1 LIQRQTQSTTGYL
14 FVLAATLI
22 WSGNF
27 IVARGL
33 SDSIP
38 PVTIAFLRGLI
49 AVVVLIPFGIRPLC
63 RDIKIVRKHLGY
75 LALTGFFGLTLCNTL
90 IYIAAHSSKALNMT
104 LIALC
109 SPIFMAVF
117 ARLFL
122 HDTFTSRR
130 IVGLITAAFGAVL
143 LITDGHLSRLLSL
156 TFSEGDVWMLIQ
168 AATFAVYGI
177 LVQVRPAELSQSVCL
192 SSMFILGW
200 LFLVPWVG
208 WELTGVKSIS
218 FSTTAIGA
226 IVYLGVGPGL
236 LAFFCWNRAI
246 AIIGPVR
253 AGLVYYCL
261 PLFSGVEAFLLLN
274 EPVHWV
280 HVLSGVLILAGVI
293 VATRERKLC

>member
-1 LIQRQTQSTTGYL
+1 MIPKQTQSTTGYL

-49 AVVVLIPFGIRPLC
+49 SVVGLIPFGIRPLY
-63 RDIKIVRKHLGY
+63 RDIKKVRKHIGY
-75 LALTGFFGLTLCNTL
+75 LALTGFFGLTVCNTL
-90 IYIAAHSSKALNMT
+90 TYIAAHSSKALNMT

-122 HDTFTSRR
+122 HDTFTLRR
-130 IVGLITAAFGAVL
+130 IFGLITAALGAVL
-143 LITDGHLSRLLSL
+143 LITDGEFSRLLTL
-156 TFSEGDVWMLIQ
+156 TFSRGDVWMLIQ

-177 LVQVRPAELSQSVCL
+177 LVQVKPEELSPSVFL
-192 SSMFILGW
+192 SSMFVLGW
-200 LFLVPWVG
+200 LFLVPWFV
-208 WELTGVKSIS
+208 WEITGVKSIN
-218 FSTTAIGA
+218 FTPTAIGA
-226 IVYLGVGPGL
+226 IAYLGVGPGL
-236 LAFFCWNRAI
+236 LGFFCWNRAI

-261 PLFSGVEAFLLLN
+261 PLFSGVEALLLLN

-280 HVLSGVLILAGVI
+280 HVFSGVLILAGVI
-293 VATRERKLC
+293 VATRE

>member
-1 LIQRQTQSTTGYL
+1 LIPRQTQSTTGYL
-14 FVLAATLI
+14 FVLAATAI

-49 AVVVLIPFGIRPLC
+49 AVVVLIPLGIRPFC
-63 RDIKIVRKHLGY
+63 REIKTVRKHLGY
-75 LALTGFFGLTLCNTL
+75 LALTGFFGVTVCNTL
-90 IYIAAHSSKALNMT
+90 IYIAAHTSNALNMS

-109 SPIFMAVF
+109 SPIFLAMF

-122 HDTFTSRR
+122 HDTFTLRR
-130 IVGLITAAFGAVL
+130 IAGLVTATLGAVL
-143 LITDGHLSRLLSL
+143 LITNGELSRLMSL
-156 TFSEGDVWMLIQ
+156 TFSEGDVWMLLQ
-168 AATFAVYGI
+168 ASAFAVYSI
-177 LVQVRPAELSQSVCL
+177 LVQVKPAELSQNVCL
-192 SSMFILGW
+192 FSMFILGW
-200 LFLVPWVG
+200 LFLVPWFA
-208 WELTGVKSIS
+208 WEITGVKSI
-218 FSTTAIGA
+218 TVTPTAIGA
-226 IVYLGVGPGL
+226 LIYLGVGPSL
-236 LAFFCWNRAI
+236 VAFFCWNRAI

-261 PLFSGVEAFLLLN
+261 PLLSGVEALLLLN

-293 VATRERKLC
+293 VATRERKLW

>member
-1 LIQRQTQSTTGYL
+1 MIPRQRQSTTGYL

-49 AVVVLIPFGIRPLC
+49 AVVALIPFGILPLY
-63 RDIKIVRKHLGY
+63 RDIKMVRKHLGY
-75 LALTGFFGLTLCNTL
+75 LALTGFFGLTVCNTL

-122 HDTFTSRR
+122 HDTFTLRR
-130 IVGLITAAFGAVL
+130 IVGLITAVFGAVL
-143 LITDGHLSRLLSL
+143 LITDGQLSRLLSL

-177 LVQVRPAELSQSVCL
+177 LVQVKPAELSQSVCL

-200 LFLVPWVG
+200 LFLIPWFA
-208 WELTGVKSIS
+208 WELTGVKSIN
-218 FSTTAIGA
+218 FSPTAIGA

-236 LAFFCWNRAI
+236 LAFLCWNRAI

-261 PLFSGVEAFLLLN
+261 PLFSGIEAFLLLN
-274 EPVHWV
+274 EPISWV
-280 HVLSGVLILAGVI
+280 HAVSGILILAGVI
-293 VATRERKLC
+293 VATRE

>member
-1 LIQRQTQSTTGYL
+1 MIPRQTQSTTGYL
-14 FVLAATLI
+14 FVLSATLI

-38 PVTIAFLRGLI
+38 PVTMAFLRGLI

-63 RDIKIVRKHLGY
+63 RDIKTVRKHLGY
-75 LALTGFFGLTLCNTL
+75 LALTGFFGLTVCNTL
-90 IYIAAHSSKALNMT
+90 IYIAAHSSNALNMT

-109 SPIFMAVF
+109 SPIFLAVF

-122 HDTFTSRR
+122 HDTFTLRR
-130 IVGLITAAFGAVL
+130 IVGLITAALGAVL
-143 LITDGHLSRLLSL
+143 LITNGQLSRLMNL
-156 TFSEGDVWMLIQ
+156 TLSEGDVWMLIQ

-177 LVQVRPAELSQSVCL
+177 LVQVKPAELSQSVFL

-200 LFLVPWVG
+200 LFLVPWFL
-208 WELTGVKSIS
+208 WELSGVKSIY
-218 FSTTAIGA
+218 FSPTAIGA
-226 IVYLGVGPGL
+226 IIYLGVGPSV
-236 LAFFCWNRAI
+236 LAFFCWNRGI
-246 AIIGPVR
+246 EIIGPVR

-274 EPVHWV
+274 EPVRWV
-280 HVLSGVLILAGVI
+280 HVLSGVLILTGVI
-293 VATRERKLC
+293 VATRE